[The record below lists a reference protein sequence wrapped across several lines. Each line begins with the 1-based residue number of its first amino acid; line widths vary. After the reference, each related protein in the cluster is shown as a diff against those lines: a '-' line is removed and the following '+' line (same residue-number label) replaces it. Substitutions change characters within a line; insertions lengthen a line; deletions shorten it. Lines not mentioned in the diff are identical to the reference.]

1 MISCLK
7 LVRNM
12 ALFTKERCIKLANKK
27 RTVDDSKLMFG
38 FKLNGKGKPVPPKT
52 AKKKTTKKKVK

>member
-1 MISCLK
+1 
-7 LVRNM
+7 M

-52 AKKKTTKKKVK
+52 AKKKTNKKKVK